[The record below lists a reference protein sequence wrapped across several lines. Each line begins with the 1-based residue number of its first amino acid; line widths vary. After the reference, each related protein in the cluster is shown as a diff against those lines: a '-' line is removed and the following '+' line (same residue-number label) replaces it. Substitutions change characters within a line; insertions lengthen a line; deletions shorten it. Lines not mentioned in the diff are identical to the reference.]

1 MTTSRTR
8 RRRALAAAVTGLLA
22 ATALAACTTDTP
34 GGTTTTPG
42 APTTT
47 ADAAAFPVTIE
58 HTFGETTIKAQ
69 PQRVAAISWANQDA
83 VLALGAVP
91 VAMPFAS
98 YGGDADG
105 LLPWVKDA
113 LTGLG
118 AQTPALLDETD
129 GFDYDGLA
137 KAAPDL
143 VLGVYGGF
151 EKADYDKLTKIAPTV
166 AYPDAA
172 WGTSWQDQL
181 ATTGRA
187 LGLEA
192 KAEEVKAQIEKKIA
206 DAVAANPQ
214 IQGKSFAYLSF
225 TSSDPSSVYYYTSTD
240 SRVQFLKALGMVD
253 APKIAELSK
262 ETDGFFGT
270 LSAELVDEIDA
281 DVVLAYVDDAAHL
294 EAVKKDPL
302 LGKIPAIQRG
312 SFVALDDP
320 TFNLSTSAPSPLSVP
335 WAIDAYVPKLTEAV
349 SQLG

>member
-8 RRRALAAAVTGLLA
+8 RSRALAAAVTGLLA
-22 ATALAACTTDTP
+22 ATVLAACTTDTP
-34 GGTTTTPG
+34 GGTTTTP
-42 APTTT
+42 APTT
-47 ADAAAFPVTIE
+47 AGSAAFPVTID
-58 HTFGETTIKAQ
+58 HVFGSTTIDTQ

-83 VLALGAVP
+83 ALALGVVP
-91 VAMPFAS
+91 VAMPFAA

-118 AQTPALLDETD
+118 AQTPALLDEAD

-151 EKADYDKLTKIAPTV
+151 EKADYDKLSKVARTV
-166 AYPDAA
+166 AYPGAA

-181 ATTGRA
+181 TTTGKA
-187 LGLEA
+187 LGREA
-192 KAEEVKAQIEKKIA
+192 KATEVKAQIEKKIA

-225 TSSDPSSVYYYTSTD
+225 TSSDPSSVYYYTASD
-240 SRVQFLKALGMVD
+240 ARVQFVKALGMVD
-253 APKIAELSK
+253 APKITELSQG
-262 ETDGFFGT
+262 TDDFFGT

-294 EAVKKDPL
+294 EAVTKDPL

-312 SFVALDDP
+312 SVVVLDDP

-335 WAIDAYVPKLTEAV
+335 WAIDAYVPKLVEAV
-349 SQLG
+349 GKL